1 MTNFKKITLLFFLF
15 FLTNCGYAPLLNSDN
30 SNFYINNL
38 VFEGDRQV
46 NNNILDNLKKYQH
59 PKENSKSY
67 NINILSKYSKTIT
80 NKDDSGNPK
89 NYNIKAK
96 VEIKYFAKE
105 ENEKNETFERSINL
119 SAQNKKITE
128 KEMENKYKKDLS
140 NLLSQDIVFLLKNQ

>member
-1 MTNFKKITLLFFLF
+1 M
-15 FLTNCGYAPLLNSDN
+15 
-30 SNFYINNL
+30 

-89 NYNIKAK
+89 NYKIKAK
-96 VEIKYFAKE
+96 IEIKYFAKE
-105 ENEKNETFERSINL
+105 GNEKNETFERSINL

>member
-1 MTNFKKITLLFFLF
+1 MLKLMELIEKAKYIAMVMLLFAVIKFLQDTEF
-15 FLTNCGYAPLLNSDN
+15 PGIVY
-30 SNFYINNL
+30 
-38 VFEGDRQV
+38 
-46 NNNILDNLKKYQH
+46 